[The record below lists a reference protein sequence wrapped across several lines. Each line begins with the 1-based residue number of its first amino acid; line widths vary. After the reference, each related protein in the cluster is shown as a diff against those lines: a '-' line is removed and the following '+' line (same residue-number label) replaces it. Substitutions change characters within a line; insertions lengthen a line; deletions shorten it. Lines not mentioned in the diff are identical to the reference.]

1 MKKFLKIFFVLSC
14 ILIYSTVNAKEKLRV
29 DYNDVNLR
37 EGPGTNYR
45 AIKKLGVSS
54 TFDLVEKT
62 LFPNEKGCPDGWYK
76 IYYSGQN
83 VGFVCASY
91 ITLYEEKDTPV
102 EANTACEK
110 EMASLGFP
118 NTYWNGLCSLKEK
131 HPNWTF
137 NADITGLPFDVATSK
152 ESIIGKSFI
161 QSNYQGYFS
170 TESGSYDYLTD
181 TFKVMEGSNWYAA
194 SKKVVAYYMD
204 PRNFLDER
212 FIFMFEKLSFDE
224 SYQTVEAINAILN
237 GKDIKE
243 KSSVIYEAGKTYNA
257 NAIYL
262 ASRIKQETGGN
273 YTGNSLKGSTI
284 TYNGNTYYPVYNP
297 YNIGANT
304 GVYDGL
310 VWAVSGTS
318 YLRPWLSLDN
328 AIKGG
333 ANFITYYYISKGQDT
348 SYFQKFNVS
357 SYSAYAAYA
366 HQYMTNIRGAANEA
380 SITYDGY
387 KEMDLLN
394 SVNYKFVIP
403 VYDNMPSNVSMLP
416 NGGNPNNHLKNL
428 TINGKTI
435 NGFSHDNFS
444 YNYYVGSGINKVQ
457 IAGEVINSKASIK
470 GVGEINLTG
479 DKTVVTIKVTAENGN
494 VQDYVINII
503 KTDGANV
510 SVNDIVASSAVPV
523 SESSFILTAG
533 YTAEALRE
541 LFLKSCSSAEI
552 SFNNNKSG
560 LLATGDEITIKNGD
574 DTKTYS
580 IAIKGDTSGDANINI
595 ADLLKVQKH
604 ILGYI
609 NLSGSFLKAA
619 DVNSDGSVD
628 IKDLLIVQKHIL
640 GYTTI
645 K

>member
-1 MKKFLKIFFVLSC
+1 MKKFLKIFFVLLCFLLFSR
-14 ILIYSTVNAKEKLRV
+14 VQAKDKLRI

-45 AIKKLGVSS
+45 SIKKLGVSA

-62 LFPNEKGCPDGWYK
+62 LFPNEKGCSDGWYK

-83 VGFVCASY
+83 VGYVCASY

-102 EANTACEK
+102 DANTDCEK

-137 NADITGLPFDVATSK
+137 TADITGLPFDVATSK
-152 ESIIGKSFI
+152 ESVIGKSFI

-194 SKKVVAYYMD
+194 SKEVVAYYMD

-357 SYSAYAAYA
+357 SYSSYAAYA

-403 VYDNMPSNVSMLP
+403 VYDNMPSNVSALP

-457 IAGEVINSKASIK
+457 IAGEVINSKASIA
-470 GVGEINLTG
+470 GAGEINLNS
-479 DKTVVTIKVTAENGN
+479 DKTIVTLKVTAENGN
-494 VQDYVINII
+494 TQDYVINII

-533 YTAEALRE
+533 YTVEVLKE

-552 SFNNNKSG
+552 SFSNKASG

-574 DTKTYS
+574 DAKTYS
-580 IAIKGDTSGDANINI
+580 IAIKGDTSADANINI
-595 ADLLKVQKH
+595 ADLLKIQKH

>member
-1 MKKFLKIFFVLSC
+1 
-14 ILIYSTVNAKEKLRV
+14 
-29 DYNDVNLR
+29 
-37 EGPGTNYR
+37 
-45 AIKKLGVSS
+45 
-54 TFDLVEKT
+54 
-62 LFPNEKGCPDGWYK
+62 
-76 IYYSGQN
+76 
-83 VGFVCASY
+83 
-91 ITLYEEKDTPV
+91 
-102 EANTACEK
+102 
-110 EMASLGFP
+110 
-118 NTYWNGLCSLKEK
+118 
-131 HPNWTF
+131 
-137 NADITGLPFDVATSK
+137 
-152 ESIIGKSFI
+152 
-161 QSNYQGYFS
+161 
-170 TESGSYDYLTD
+170 
-181 TFKVMEGSNWYAA
+181 
-194 SKKVVAYYMD
+194 
-204 PRNFLDER
+204 
-212 FIFMFEKLSFDE
+212 
-224 SYQTVEAINAILN
+224 
-237 GKDIKE
+237 
-243 KSSVIYEAGKTYNA
+243 
-257 NAIYL
+257 
-262 ASRIKQETGGN
+262 
-273 YTGNSLKGSTI
+273 
-284 TYNGNTYYPVYNP
+284 
-297 YNIGANT
+297 
-304 GVYDGL
+304 
-310 VWAVSGTS
+310 
-318 YLRPWLSLDN
+318 
-328 AIKGG
+328 
-333 ANFITYYYISKGQDT
+333 
-348 SYFQKFNVS
+348 
-357 SYSAYAAYA
+357 
-366 HQYMTNIRGAANEA
+366 MTNIRGAANEA

-470 GVGEINLTG
+470 GAGDINLTG
-479 DKTVVTIKVTAENGN
+479 DKTVVTIKVTAENGS
-494 VQDYVINII
+494 VQDYIVNII

-552 SFNNNKSG
+552 NFNNDKSG

>member
-1 MKKFLKIFFVLSC
+1 MKKIFKSFFILLCLFLFS
-14 ILIYSTVNAKEKLRV
+14 SVNAKDKLRV
-29 DYNDVNLR
+29 DYNNLYLR
-37 EGPGTNYR
+37 KGPGTNYGY
-45 AIKKLGVSS
+45 IKKLGVSAN
-54 TFDLVEKT
+54 FDLVDKT
-62 LFPNEKGCPDGWYK
+62 LYPNEKGCSDGWYK
-76 IYYSGQN
+76 IYYSGEET
-83 VGFVCASY
+83 GYVCASY
-91 ITLYEEKDTPV
+91 VTLYEEKETPS
-102 EANTACEK
+102 TATTDCEK
-110 EMASLGFP
+110 EMESLKFP
-118 NTYWNGLCSLKEK
+118 NTYWNGLCALKEK
-131 HPNWTF
+131 HPDWTF
-137 NADITGLPFDVATSK
+137 TADITGLPFDVATSK
-152 ESIIGKSFI
+152 ESVIGKSFI
-161 QSNYQGYFS
+161 QSNYEGYFNVD
-170 TESGSYDYLTD
+170 SGSYDYLND

-194 SKKVVAYYMD
+194 SKEVVSYYMD

-284 TYNGNTYYPVYNP
+284 TFNGNTYYPVYNP

-387 KEMDLLN
+387 KEMNLLN
-394 SVNYKFVIP
+394 AVNYKFVIP
-403 VYDNMPSNVSMLP
+403 VYDNMPSNVSALP

-457 IAGEVINSKASIK
+457 IAGEVINSKAS
-470 GVGEINLTG
+470 VTG
-479 DKTVVTIKVTAENGN
+479 AGDISLNSDKTVVTLKITAENGN

-533 YTAEALRE
+533 YTVEALKE

-552 SFNNNKSG
+552 SFSNKASG

>member
-1 MKKFLKIFFVLSC
+1 MKKIINIFFVLSC
-14 ILIYSTVNAKEKLRV
+14 FFLFSNVYAKDKLRI

-37 EGPGTNYR
+37 QGPGTNY
-45 AIKKLGVSS
+45 ASIKKLGVSA

-62 LFPNEKGCPDGWYK
+62 LFPNEKGCSDGWYK
-76 IYYSGQN
+76 IYYSSQN
-83 VGFVCASY
+83 VGYVCASY
-91 ITLYEEKDTPV
+91 VTLYEEKETSS
-102 EANTACEK
+102 EATTDCDK

-137 NADITGLPFDVATSK
+137 MADITGLPFDVAISK
-152 ESIIGKSFI
+152 ESILGKSLI

-194 SKKVVAYYMD
+194 SKEVVAYYMD

-212 FIFMFEKLSFDE
+212 FIFMYEKLSFDE

-284 TYNGNTYYPVYNP
+284 TYNGITYYPVYNP

-357 SYSAYAAYA
+357 SYSSYAAYA

-403 VYDNMPSNVSMLP
+403 VYDNMPSTNSSLP

-428 TINGKTI
+428 TINGNTI
-435 NGFSHDNFS
+435 SGFSHDNFT
-444 YNYYVGSGINKVQ
+444 YNYYVSSGINKVS
-457 IAGEVINSKASIK
+457 IAGEVINSKASIT
-470 GVGEINLTG
+470 GIGDINLDS
-479 DKTVVTIKVTAENGN
+479 DKSSVTVKVTAENGN
-494 VQDYVINII
+494 TQDYVINFI
-503 KTDGANV
+503 KTDTADV
-510 SVNDIVASSAVPV
+510 SVNDIIASSGVPV

-533 YTAEALRE
+533 YTVDALKE
-541 LFLKSCSSAEI
+541 LFLKSCSTVEI
-552 SFNNNKSG
+552 SFNNKESG
-560 LLATGDEITIKNGD
+560 LLATGDEITIKNKD
-574 DTKTYS
+574 DVKTYS

-609 NLSGSFLKAA
+609 NLSGSFLKSA
-619 DVNSDGSVD
+619 DVNSDGNVD

>member
-1 MKKFLKIFFVLSC
+1 MKKIFKSFFILLCLFLFS
-14 ILIYSTVNAKEKLRV
+14 SVNAKDKLRV
-29 DYNDVNLR
+29 DYNNLYLR
-37 EGPGTNYR
+37 KGPGTNYGY
-45 AIKKLGVSS
+45 IKKLGVSAN
-54 TFDLVEKT
+54 FDLVDKT
-62 LFPNEKGCPDGWYK
+62 LYPNEKGCSDGWYK
-76 IYYSGQN
+76 IYYSGEET
-83 VGFVCASY
+83 GYVCASY
-91 ITLYEEKDTPV
+91 VTLYEEKETPS
-102 EANTACEK
+102 TATTDCEK
-110 EMASLGFP
+110 EMESLKFP
-118 NTYWNGLCSLKEK
+118 NTYWNGLCALKEK
-131 HPNWTF
+131 HPDWTF
-137 NADITGLPFDVATSK
+137 TADITGLPFDVATSK
-152 ESIIGKSFI
+152 ESVIGKSFI
-161 QSNYQGYFS
+161 QSNYEGYFNVD
-170 TESGSYDYLTD
+170 SGSYDYLND

-194 SKKVVAYYMD
+194 SKEVVSYYMD

-243 KSSVIYEAGKTYNA
+243 KSSVIYDAGKMYNA

-284 TYNGNTYYPVYNP
+284 TYNEKTYYPVYNP

-304 GVYDGL
+304 GVNDGL

-318 YLRPWLSLDN
+318 FLRPWLSLDN

-333 ANFITYYYISKGQDT
+333 ADFITYYYISKGQDT

-357 SYSAYAAYA
+357 SYSSYAAYS
-366 HQYMTNIRGAANEA
+366 HQYMTNIRGAANES
-380 SITYDGY
+380 SITYEGY

-394 SVNYKFVIP
+394 NVNYKFVIP
-403 VYDNMPSNVSMLP
+403 VYDDMPSDISLLP

-428 TINGKTI
+428 TVNGKTI
-435 NGFSHDNFS
+435 NGFSHDNYS
-444 YNYYVGSGINKVQ
+444 YNYYVGSGINKVK
-457 IAGEVINSKASIK
+457 ISGEVINYKASIS
-470 GVGEINLTG
+470 GDGDINLTS
-479 DKTVVTIKVTAENGN
+479 DKTVATLKVTAENGK

-510 SVNDIVASSAVPV
+510 SVNDIVASSGVPV
-523 SESSFILTAG
+523 SETSFILTAG
-533 YTAEALRE
+533 YTVDALKE

-552 SFNNNKSG
+552 SFNGKTSG
-560 LLATGDEITIKNGD
+560 LLATGDEITMKNCED
-574 DTKTYS
+574 EKTYS

-595 ADLLKVQKH
+595 ADLLKIQKH

-619 DVNSDGSVD
+619 DVNNDGSVN